1 MVYFNNNL
9 ARQTSPHFFFFF
21 FLSSFYTRHILN
33 SVSIKGGLRTGYK
46 MRTEYSLRSK
56 RSFSTKRASKRF
68 SANWPRGSWGKRLRE
83 RLQEDPLFLK
93 NAHLFIVDL
102 THAD

>member
-1 MVYFNNNL
+1 MTL
-9 ARQTSPHFFFFF
+9 
-21 FLSSFYTRHILN
+21 TRAIACEGGGEC
-33 SVSIKGGLRTGYK
+33 SGEIPCDVIVSKDSRKLI
-46 MRTEYSLRSK
+46 SLRSK
-56 RSFSTKRASKRF
+56 HSFSTKRAWKRF

-93 NAHLFIVDL
+93 NAHVFMVDL